1 MPTLINFGGGGTDT
15 SMVTATPPD
24 VLESKIFVDSNGE
37 EQIGTMPN
45 NGDLSLSIDTNNE
58 GWVIPKGYHNGNG
71 TVIANITNLNESNVK
86 AGVNVGGVIGI
97 FTADA
102 NATAENILKDKI
114 AYVNGNKITGTMENQ
129 GNKTVILTS
138 QNSSY
143 TIPQGYHSGAGKV
156 TASITNLTAANIKDG
171 VTVGGVDGIF
181 TSDGTATASQIL
193 SGKIAYVQGSK
204 ITGTMANQGSRTAT
218 LTTQNSSYTIP
229 QGYHSGTGKVTANI
243 TNLTAANIRDN
254 VTVGGITGT
263 FTSDATADTTKV
275 VSGYTFYR
283 EGAKHTGILVSRP
296 GTSTALSCGHT
307 GSGGNMQIFLRFHTG
322 AYITPAPVP
331 GYPEVAMN
339 FTSILNELGSSPASD
354 CNCHITNVASHCN
367 VRAGNNVGVVAGTI
381 KLGTWLYR
389 TTTSASSG
397 GNNFW
402 FCMVPCWIAQQYC
415 S

>member
-37 EQIGTMPN
+37 EQTGTMPN
-45 NGDLSLSIDTNNE
+45 NGAVSQSITSTNT
-58 GWVIPKGYHNGNG
+58 GYTIPAGYHNGNG
-71 TVIANITNLNESNVK
+71 RVSVNITNLTESNVK
-86 AGVNVGGVIGI
+86 AGVNVGGVTGI

-102 NATAENILKDKI
+102 NAIAENILVDKT
-114 AYVNGNKITGTMENQ
+114 AYVNGNKITGTMVNNS
-129 GNKTVILTS
+129 GIDSTIS
-138 QNSSY
+138 IQNGKY
-143 TIPQGYHSGAGKV
+143 TIPEGYHDGTGV
-156 TASITNLTAANIKDG
+156 ITALFQNLTSENIKDG
-171 VTVGGVDGIF
+171 ITAGGVYGTF

-254 VTVGGITGT
+254 VSVGGVTGT

-307 GSGGNMQIFLRFHTG
+307 GSDGNMQIFLRFHTG

-339 FTSILNELGSSPASD
+339 FTSILNTLGSSPASD

-381 KLGTWLYR
+381 NLGTWLYR

>member
-1 MPTLINFGGGGTDT
+1 M
-15 SMVTATPPD
+15 
-24 VLESKIFVDSNGE
+24 
-37 EQIGTMPN
+37 
-45 NGDLSLSIDTNNE
+45 
-58 GWVIPKGYHNGNG
+58 
-71 TVIANITNLNESNVK
+71 
-86 AGVNVGGVIGI
+86 
-97 FTADA
+97 
-102 NATAENILKDKI
+102 
-114 AYVNGNKITGTMENQ
+114 ME
-129 GNKTVILTS
+129 LL
-138 QNSSY
+138 
-143 TIPQGYHSGAGKV
+143 PE
-156 TASITNLTAANIKDG
+156 NIKDG

-254 VTVGGITGT
+254 VTVGGIIGT

-296 GTSTALSCGHT
+296 GTSTALSCVHT
-307 GSGGNMQIFLRFHTG
+307 GSDGNMQIFLRFHTG

-331 GYPEVAMN
+331 GYPEVAMH
-339 FTSILNELGSSPASD
+339 FASVLNSLGSSPASD
-354 CNCHITNVASHCN
+354 CNCHITNISQSCN
-367 VRAGNNVGVVAGTI
+367 IRAGNNVGIVAGTI
-381 KLGTWLYR
+381 NLNTWIYR